1 MKLYHFQRHSFSVS
15 LRDREVPYYKAN
27 GVGIRLLIE
36 GLHLNQT
43 DYVCCLHHSIL
54 IFAAADD
61 VSMGGASNRSL
72 WIR

>member
-43 DYVCCLHHSIL
+43 EMYAVSITQ
-54 IFAAADD
+54 F
-61 VSMGGASNRSL
+61 SSSL
-72 WIR
+72 QLMTSQWAGHPIALS